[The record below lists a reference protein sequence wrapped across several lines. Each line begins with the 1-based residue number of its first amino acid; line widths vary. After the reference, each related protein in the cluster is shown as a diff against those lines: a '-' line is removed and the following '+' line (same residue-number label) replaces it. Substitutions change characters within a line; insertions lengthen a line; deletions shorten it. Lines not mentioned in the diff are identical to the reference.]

1 MRWACSITNPLLK
14 RVQFP
19 SLVTIATD
27 GVVNTLEFFHQYQT
41 RSHGSSVSGDYT
53 NVLMVEALHAQSV
66 KDGSLQNLSM
76 NNYLLD
82 LYVKSSNLHCAHKLF
97 DEMPTQDVRSWT
109 ILVSGFARN
118 GYPTVVFECFRK
130 MQTEG
135 VCPNQI
141 TLSIV
146 FKCCSSLREFRN
158 GMAIHG
164 WILRNGIAEDIVLEN
179 SILDHYVK
187 CRAFD
192 YAIRL
197 FGLMKQK
204 DTVSWNIMIGAYLL
218 LGDVEK
224 SVDLFR
230 SLPFKDVASW
240 NTLLNGLTRNGF
252 ERAAVKLLYEMVE
265 SGPPLNEFS
274 FSVALVMVSSL
285 SILKLGKQIHSQVL
299 RLGIHNDG
307 FIRNSLVD
315 MYCKCGK
322 MGEALA
328 IFRKMP
334 MENLTVQ
341 SEKAATYDKSMEE
354 IVLCSSIVS
363 GYVRNGDYKDAMKT
377 FSTLVCKHVKVD
389 GFTLTSIVS
398 ACANARNLGYGRQVH
413 GYIQKV
419 GQKVDTHLGS
429 SLIDMYSKCG
439 SLNDAGMIFRET
451 KSANVVV
458 WTSMISACALHGQG
472 EEALQL
478 FDNMITEGIRPNEV
492 TFVGV
497 LTACSHTGQLEE
509 GCRYFSLMKEYGIK
523 PGIEHFTC
531 IVDLYGRAGHL
542 TKVKEF
548 IDENGISHLTAV
560 WRSFLSS
567 CCLHKN
573 VEMGKWV
580 SEMLLQLEPSDAG
593 PYVLSSNMFANSH
606 SWEEVA
612 RVRTLMQQR
621 GVNKLPGQSRI

>member
-419 GQKVDTHLGS
+419 GQKTKNQE
-429 SLIDMYSKCG
+429 KC
-439 SLNDAGMIFRET
+439 FC
-451 KSANVVV
+451 AN
-458 WTSMISACALHGQG
+458 G
-472 EEALQL
+472 ENLVIAH
-478 FDNMITEGIRPNEV
+478 N
-492 TFVGV
+492 
-497 LTACSHTGQLEE
+497 
-509 GCRYFSLMKEYGIK
+509 
-523 PGIEHFTC
+523 
-531 IVDLYGRAGHL
+531 IVQHRGHL
-542 TKVKEF
+542 LERQSGTKED
-548 IDENGISHLTAV
+548 DEESSSSDHSMKNSMRFLQSLPKPHISTGFHRLFRTLSHLFVYKEDMEDGDLEMEMEIGGPTDV
-560 WRSFLSS
+560 KHVTHIGWDNLIGPELLS
-567 CCLHKN
+567 L
-573 VEMGKWV
+573 
-580 SEMLLQLEPSDAG
+580 PS
-593 PYVLSSNMFANSH
+593 PTSPPPPKQF
-606 SWEEVA
+606 E
-612 RVRTLMQQR
+612 
-621 GVNKLPGQSRI
+621 